1 MARKGGDSFM
11 GKSTMANPVS
21 NLYAPSEMRWTDR
34 ILFAVNSMLGI
45 DVPEKLRLSVF
56 VQSYAIGKPSDS
68 AVDLTMPAKDWSLVG
83 FVKAFAPLALG
94 YQAELQQ
101 VNAALVTLNIKID
114 QLDTQ
119 LQALNTT
126 AIQINT
132 GVSAVFSEV
141 QDVDINLTTLNTT
154 ATDIR
159 TRMDAPFTT
168 I

>member
-56 VQSYAIGKPSDS
+56 VQSYSLGKPSDV
-68 AVDLTMPAKDWSLVG
+68 AVDLTMPAKDWGLIG
-83 FVKAFAPLALG
+83 FLKAFAPLALG
-94 YQAELQQ
+94 YQTELQQ
-101 VNAALVTLNIKID
+101 VNAALVTLNTKVD
-114 QLDTQ
+114 QLN
-119 LQALNTT
+119 ATT
-126 AIQINT
+126 VQINA
-132 GVSAVFSEV
+132 GVSAVLSEV
-141 QDVDINLTTLNTT
+141 QDVDVNLTTLNAT

>member
-1 MARKGGDSFM
+1 MARRGGDSFM
-11 GKSTMANPVS
+11 GKSSTTNPVS

-56 VQSYAIGKPSDS
+56 VQSYSLGKPSDS
-68 AVDLTMPAKDWSLVG
+68 AVDLTMPAKDWGLIG
-83 FVKAFAPLALG
+83 FLKAFAPLALS
-94 YQAELQQ
+94 YKSELEQ
-101 VNAALVTLNIKID
+101 VNVALVALSAKVD
-114 QLDTQ
+114 QLN
-119 LQALNTT
+119 ATT
-126 AIQINT
+126 IQINT
-132 GVSAVFSEV
+132 GVSAMLSEV

-154 ATDIR
+154 ATSIR

>member
-1 MARKGGDSFM
+1 MGRSGDSFM

-21 NLYAPSEMRWTDR
+21 NLYAPSEMKWTDR

-56 VQSYAIGKPSDS
+56 VQSYAIGKPGDS

-94 YQAELQQ
+94 YQTELQQ
-101 VNAALVTLNIKID
+101 VNAALVALNTKID
-114 QLDTQ
+114 QLN
-119 LQALNTT
+119 ATT
-126 AIQINT
+126 VLINT
-132 GVSAVFSEV
+132 GVSAVLSEV